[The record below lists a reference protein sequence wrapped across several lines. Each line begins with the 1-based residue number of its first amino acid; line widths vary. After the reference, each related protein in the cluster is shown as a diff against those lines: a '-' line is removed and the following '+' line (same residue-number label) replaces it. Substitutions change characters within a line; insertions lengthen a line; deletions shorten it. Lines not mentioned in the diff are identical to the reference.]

1 MTGDPRDIYGARFDC
16 TCGRTHEIVPKT
28 VLFADDAISRIP
40 DGCAGLTEGRRC
52 AVIDDIRTREVA
64 GDEVARVMSEA
75 GWSVRRLMLEDP
87 APGEDPVCD
96 DVTHE
101 RLLPQ
106 VAGVDLVIP
115 VGSGVISDV
124 GKWLAYDS
132 GVPFVTFATA
142 ASMNGYTAA
151 NVAPRIA
158 GVKSLVRAAA
168 PVLVFSRPRV
178 IVEAPHQMT
187 VSGLGD
193 VLAKPVSSADWYL
206 NHFLFGDYFCERS
219 VGLVTDIEPFY
230 LDHPDKIRARDE
242 PAIMAMLD
250 ALMLT
255 GVAMTMVGT
264 SAPASG
270 SEHLISH
277 SLDML
282 TSIDGRPHDYHGRQ
296 VGVGAILTSEL
307 YRRVLAVESPQMFDP
322 PASIDRALWGKL
334 ADEVAAKYA
343 EKQPRMQ
350 LTREKLVK
358 GDTWDRLRERLA
370 SIVCPP
376 EKLHGCLAA
385 AGGAVKAEH
394 IKSDPDRLHAVLVH
408 ALEIRSRFT
417 VLDLAYLLGLMPEA
431 AREIVEKWA

>member
-1 MTGDPRDIYGARFDC
+1 MTGDPRDIYGTRFDC
-16 TCGRTHEIVPKT
+16 TCGRTHEIVPKA
-28 VLFADDAISRIP
+28 VVFADDAIDRIP
-40 DGCAGLTEGRRC
+40 DRCAGLTAGRQC

-64 GDEVARVMSEA
+64 GDEVAQAMSGA

-96 DVTHE
+96 DLTHE

-124 GKWLAYDS
+124 GKWLAHDS
-132 GVPFVTFATA
+132 GVPLVTFATA

-151 NVAPRIA
+151 NVAPKIA

-168 PVLVFSRPRV
+168 PVLAFSRPKV
-178 IVEAPHQMT
+178 ITGAPHEMT

-193 VLAKPVSSADWYL
+193 VLAKPVSSADWYM
-206 NHFLFGDYFCERS
+206 NHFLFDDYFCERS
-219 VGLVTDIEPFY
+219 VGLVTDIEPLY
-230 LDHPDKIRARDE
+230 LDHPDRIRERDE
-242 PAIMAMLD
+242 SAIMAMLD

-270 SEHLISH
+270 SEHLVSH

-282 TSIDGRPHDYHGRQ
+282 SSIDGRPHDFHGRQ
-296 VGVGAILTSEL
+296 VGVAAILTAEL
-307 YRRVLAVESPQMFDP
+307 YRRVLAVESPRMVDP
-322 PASIDRALWGKL
+322 PAGIDRTLWGEL

-343 EKQPRMQ
+343 DKQPRME
-350 LTREKLVK
+350 LARKKLVEK
-358 GDTWDRLRERLA
+358 DTWDRLRERL
-370 SIVCPP
+370 SGIVCPP
-376 EKLHGCLAA
+376 ERLNSCLAA
-385 AGGAVKAEH
+385 AGGAVKAEQ
-394 IKSDPDRLHAVLVH
+394 IKCDAERLHTVLVH
-408 ALEIRSRFT
+408 AFEIRSRFT
-417 VLDLAYLLGLMPEA
+417 VLDLAYLLGLLPDA
-431 AREIVEKWA
+431 AREIVEQWA

>member
-1 MTGDPRDIYGARFDC
+1 MTGDPRDIYGTRFDC
-16 TCGRTHEIVPKT
+16 TCGRTHEIVPKA
-28 VLFADDAISRIP
+28 VVFADDAIDRIP
-40 DGCAGLTEGRRC
+40 DRCAGLTAGRQC

-64 GDEVARVMSEA
+64 GDEVAQAMSGA

-96 DVTHE
+96 DLTHE

-124 GKWLAYDS
+124 GKWLAHDS
-132 GVPFVTFATA
+132 GVPLVTFATA

-151 NVAPRIA
+151 NVAPKIA

-168 PVLVFSRPRV
+168 PVLAFSRPKV
-178 IVEAPHQMT
+178 ITGAPHEMT

-193 VLAKPVSSADWYL
+193 VLAKPVSSADWYM
-206 NHFLFGDYFCERS
+206 NHFLFDDYFCERS
-219 VGLVTDIEPFY
+219 VGLVTDIEPLY
-230 LDHPDKIRARDE
+230 LDHPDRIRERDE
-242 PAIMAMLD
+242 SAIMAMLD

-270 SEHLISH
+270 SEHLVSH

-282 TSIDGRPHDYHGRQ
+282 SSAG
-296 VGVGAILTSEL
+296 
-307 YRRVLAVESPQMFDP
+307 
-322 PASIDRALWGKL
+322 IDRTLWGEL

-343 EKQPRMQ
+343 DKQPRME
-350 LTREKLVK
+350 LARKKLVEK
-358 GDTWDRLRERLA
+358 DTWDRLRERL
-370 SIVCPP
+370 SGIVCPP
-376 EKLHGCLAA
+376 ERLNSCLAA
-385 AGGAVKAEH
+385 AGGAVKAEQ
-394 IKSDPDRLHAVLVH
+394 IKCDAERLHTVLVH
-408 ALEIRSRFT
+408 AFEIRSRFT
-417 VLDLAYLLGLMPEA
+417 VLDLAYLLGLLPDA
-431 AREIVEKWA
+431 AREIVEQWA